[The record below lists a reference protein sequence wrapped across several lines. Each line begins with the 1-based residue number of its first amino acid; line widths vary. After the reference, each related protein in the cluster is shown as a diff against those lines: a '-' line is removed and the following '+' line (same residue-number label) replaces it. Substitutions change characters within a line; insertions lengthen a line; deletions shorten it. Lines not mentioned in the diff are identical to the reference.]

1 MRAGRETNCL
11 PCKERLADLMTAVDT
26 DHSQFSGTYSYPIE
40 LLAKCER
47 IGLEGIVSK
56 RRDSAY
62 RSGPTRDWIKTNS
75 AEWKKRIEIG
85 SSCFTSGDL
94 VARTSTF
101 TVRSATIGA
110 CC

>member
-1 MRAGRETNCL
+1 
-11 PCKERLADLMTAVDT
+11 MTAVDT
-26 DHSQFSGTYSYPIE
+26 DHRQFSGTYSYPIE

-75 AEWKKRIEIG
+75 AEWKTANRDRFDLLHKR
-85 SSCFTSGDL
+85 
-94 VARTSTF
+94 
-101 TVRSATIGA
+101 
-110 CC
+110 

>member
-11 PCKERLADLMTAVDT
+11 PCKERLADLMTAVE
-26 DHSQFSGTYSYPIE
+26 HGPQPIFGTYSYPIE

-75 AEWKKRIEIG
+75 AELED
-85 SSCFTSGDL
+85 SE
-94 VARTSTF
+94 
-101 TVRSATIGA
+101 
-110 CC
+110 